1 MSDDKEIRDMLDKDF
16 EAAEKR
22 LQNGGKSDP
31 AAHGEILLL
40 MAKHLRILARRNTVT
55 EDDCLARVAKGECGI
70 GKIQSPFFAHLFK
83 DAPPWVI
90 IGYFIAKSN
99 GWVQ

>member
-40 MAKHLRILARRNTVT
+40 MAKHLRILVRRNTVT
-55 EDDCLARVAKGECGI
+55 EEECAARACGYN
-70 GKIQSPFFAHLFK
+70 KAMSPIVAHLFK

-90 IGYFIAKSN
+90 IGYFIAKTN
-99 GWVQ
+99 GWIQ